1 MGTRDM
7 VTMCGV
13 SMLLL
18 PLLSLTVASP
28 VLQPNL
34 EVSVPEGRSL
44 GDPSQ
49 DEKGLGVALLAG
61 WGIYNLV
68 EYLLRTTPPASG
80 VTTPGPGVP
89 TATPDTTAQS
99 QSGLFGWWPN
109 NGGFLGFG
117 LFGKTTTATAT
128 TTTTF
133 TTTMTTK
140 TTTTPTATT
149 TTTTPTT
156 TASPP
161 PTTTKCGGLIGGGL
175 LFC

>member
-28 VLQPNL
+28 VLQSNL

-68 EYLLRTTPPASG
+68 EYLMRTTPPASG
-80 VTTPGPGVP
+80 VTTPGPGVT
-89 TATPDTTAQS
+89 TATADTTAQS

-133 TTTMTTK
+133 TTTMTT
-140 TTTTPTATT
+140 TTTT
-149 TTTTPTT
+149 TT

>member
-1 MGTRDM
+1 MGTGDM

-34 EVSVPEGRSL
+34 EVLGPKERSL
-44 GDPSQ
+44 EGTNP

-68 EYLLRTTPPASG
+68 EYLMRTTPPASG
-80 VTTPGPGVP
+80 VTTPGAGVT
-89 TATPDTTAQS
+89 TATADTTAQS

-133 TTTMTTK
+133 TTTMTT
-140 TTTTPTATT
+140 T

-156 TASPP
+156 SPP
-161 PTTTKCGGLIGGGL
+161 PTTAKCGGLIGGGL

>member
-1 MGTRDM
+1 MGTGDM

-28 VLQPNL
+28 VLQSNL

-68 EYLLRTTPPASG
+68 EYLMRTTPPASG
-80 VTTPGPGVP
+80 ETTPGPGVT

-117 LFGKTTTATAT
+117 LFGKTTTAT

-133 TTTMTTK
+133 TTTMTP
-140 TTTTPTATT
+140 TTTT

-161 PTTTKCGGLIGGGL
+161 PTTNVVALSVAGCCFAESKI
-175 LFC
+175 

>member
-1 MGTRDM
+1 M

-44 GDPSQ
+44 GDSSQ

-68 EYLLRTTPPASG
+68 EYLMRTTPPASG
-80 VTTPGPGVP
+80 VTTPGPGVT

-109 NGGFLGFG
+109 NGGFLGSG
-117 LFGKTTTATAT
+117 PGVTTAT
-128 TTTTF
+128 
-133 TTTMTTK
+133 
-140 TTTTPTATT
+140 PD
-149 TTTTPTT
+149 T
-156 TASPP
+156 TAQSQS
-161 PTTTKCGGLIGGGL
+161 GL
-175 LFC
+175 F

>member
-1 MGTRDM
+1 MGTGDM

-18 PLLSLTVASP
+18 PLLSLTMASP
-28 VLQPNL
+28 VLQSNL
-34 EVSVPEGRSL
+34 EVLGPKERSL
-44 GDPSQ
+44 EGTNP

-68 EYLLRTTPPASG
+68 KYLMRTTPPASG
-80 VTTPGPGVP
+80 VTTPGPGVT

-128 TTTTF
+128 TTTTS
-133 TTTMTTK
+133 
-140 TTTTPTATT
+140 
-149 TTTTPTT
+149 TTPTT

-161 PTTTKCGGLIGGGL
+161 PTTTTTTTTTPTTTTTT
-175 LFC
+175 